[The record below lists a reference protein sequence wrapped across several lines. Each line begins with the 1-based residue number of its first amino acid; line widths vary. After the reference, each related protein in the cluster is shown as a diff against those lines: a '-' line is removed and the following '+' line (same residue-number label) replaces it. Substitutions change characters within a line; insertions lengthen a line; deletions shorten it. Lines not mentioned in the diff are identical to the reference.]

1 MKIVADKLVPFLE
14 GVFEPYSE
22 VVYIDGRE
30 ITHDDIVDAD
40 ALIIRTRTK
49 CNAQMLE
56 GTKVSMIATATI
68 GMDHID
74 LNYCQEH
81 GIEVHNAQGCNAGG
95 VMQYVFSALYGVAA
109 RKGIKID
116 GATMGIVGVGH
127 VGKKIEEMAR
137 YLGFNVLLCDPPR
150 AETEGDGNFCSLE
163 YLLANSQIVSMHVP
177 LNDTTYRMADEEFFM
192 LMPPGAIFINAA
204 RGEVI
209 DDQALM
215 NAIPKLGA
223 VVIDTWNKEPNI
235 NLDLM
240 EMVDIAT
247 PHIAGYSYQGKQNGT
262 ASAVQ
267 QVARHFGITELYD
280 YYPEADIP
288 GHEPVL
294 LDLKDK
300 NHGERAAVFQYNYP
314 IFTDDFRLR
323 MEPENFEQ
331 LRSEYQYRREIYIDK
346 NQINMFTND
355 DIKQIEQR
363 GSSVKTVQ
371 DQVERFKKGF
381 PWMKIV
387 APATPERGILVLDEA
402 AVEAAGKYYD
412 AAKINGKCK
421 FVPASGAASRMFKD
435 LFSGL
440 DALKAGKELADSAP
454 AAKFVDSIQGFAFY
468 TPELFGEKVCQ
479 CPEYRADVLSKTLT
493 DEGLGYGAKPK
504 GVLKFHK
511 YTDGEIRTAF
521 AEHLVEAQNY
531 MRNEDGSA
539 NLVVTI
545 SPEHQ
550 HLFEEAYAEVKAA
563 YEAKYGVKYNITFTF
578 QDKATDTVAVDVD
591 NKPFRTETDSLLFR
605 PAGHGA
611 LIYNLNK
618 LEEEVVSIKNIDNV
632 ANERLLP
639 ETATWK
645 KVLLG
650 KALELRD
657 TLHGYLRELDIVC
670 NPIKGSENKTVGV
683 PGYDPLYDDLC
694 ATPEAM
700 QLCDDI
706 EAFLKN
712 VLCIELPVAE
722 TPKKR
727 VEALRAKLNRP
738 IRVAGMVKNQGEPG
752 GGPFIIAEKDG
763 STSLQ
768 VLESVQINM
777 SDDHARN
784 ALASATHFNPVD
796 IVCCLHDYKGESFD
810 LLKYVDEDAGFIS
823 SKSYQGREL
832 KALELPGLWNGAMSN
847 WNTLFVEVPLA
858 TFNPVKVVLDLLR
871 PAHQN

>member
-1 MKIVADKLVPFLE
+1 M
-14 GVFEPYSE
+14 
-22 VVYIDGRE
+22 
-30 ITHDDIVDAD
+30 
-40 ALIIRTRTK
+40 
-49 CNAQMLE
+49 
-56 GTKVSMIATATI
+56 
-68 GMDHID
+68 
-74 LNYCQEH
+74 
-81 GIEVHNAQGCNAGG
+81 
-95 VMQYVFSALYGVAA
+95 
-109 RKGIKID
+109 
-116 GATMGIVGVGH
+116 
-127 VGKKIEEMAR
+127 
-137 YLGFNVLLCDPPR
+137 FNN
-150 AETEGDGNFCSLE
+150 E
-163 YLLANSQIVSMHVP
+163 
-177 LNDTTYRMADEEFFM
+177 
-192 LMPPGAIFINAA
+192 
-204 RGEVI
+204 
-209 DDQALM
+209 
-215 NAIPKLGA
+215 
-223 VVIDTWNKEPNI
+223 
-235 NLDLM
+235 
-240 EMVDIAT
+240 
-247 PHIAGYSYQGKQNGT
+247 
-262 ASAVQ
+262 
-267 QVARHFGITELYD
+267 
-280 YYPEADIP
+280 
-288 GHEPVL
+288 
-294 LDLKDK
+294 
-300 NHGERAAVFQYNYP
+300 
-314 IFTDDFRLR
+314 
-323 MEPENFEQ
+323 
-331 LRSEYQYRREIYIDK
+331 
-346 NQINMFTND
+346 

-363 GSSVKTVQ
+363 GSSVQTVQ

-387 APATPERGILVLDEA
+387 APATPEKGILVLDEA
-402 AVEAAGKYYD
+402 AVEAAGKYYE

-440 DALKAGKELADSAP
+440 DALKEGKELAEDAP
-454 AAKFVDSIQGFAFY
+454 ASKFVNQIQGFAFY
-468 TPELFGEKVCQ
+468 APELFGETVYPCADYKKKVL
-479 CPEYRADVLSKTLT
+479 ANTLT
-493 DEGLGYGAKPK
+493 EEGLGYGAKPK

-550 HLFEEAYAEVKAA
+550 QLFEEAYAEVKEA

-591 NKPFRTETDSLLFR
+591 NNPFRTETDALLFR

-657 TLHGYLRELDIVC
+657 TIFGYLNALDAEV
-670 NPIKGSENKTVGV
+670 T
-683 PGYDPLYDDLC
+683 
-694 ATPEAM
+694 EA
-700 QLCDDI
+700 LCDEI
-706 EAFLKN
+706 EAFLAGT
-712 VLCIELPVAE
+712 LCVTMPASASLEERAA
-722 TPKKR
+722 
-727 VEALRAKLNRP
+727 ALRAKLDRP

-777 SDDHARN
+777 SDDHARTS
-784 ALASATHFNPVD
+784 LANATHFNPVD
-796 IVCCLHDYKGESFD
+796 IVCCLHDYKGQSFD

-847 WNTLFVEVPLA
+847 WNTLFVEVPLE